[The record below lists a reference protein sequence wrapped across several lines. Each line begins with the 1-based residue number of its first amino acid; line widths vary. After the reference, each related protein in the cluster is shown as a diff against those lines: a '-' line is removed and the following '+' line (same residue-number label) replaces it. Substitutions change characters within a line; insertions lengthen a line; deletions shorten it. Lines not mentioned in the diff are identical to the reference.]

1 MPEPKHLGLDNGTPW
16 AYFSAVRDIV
26 PERSTRPPYTI
37 EAVENALRLL
47 LMLRGRTQLR
57 VTEVS
62 DELGVARSTAHRLL
76 STVAH
81 YGFVRHD
88 AVNRV
93 YRPGPVLVEL
103 ALASAG
109 HSDIRQL
116 AKPHLERLAAA
127 LHETVNL
134 VVLEGGDVRFI
145 DGVESDQPVRVT
157 LRTGTRFPAHSTS
170 SGKVL
175 LAALPRDRVRA
186 LYPEGPGRVTEHT
199 ISDMTRLEAEL
210 DAVRRNGYATNM
222 DENEIGLHAVAVAI
236 TDRAGTAVAAV
247 VVAAPAAR
255 LGPMQIPDLVTALK
269 ASATAIG
276 TRLPVS

>member
-1 MPEPKHLGLDNGTPW
+1 M
-16 AYFSAVRDIV
+16 RDIA
-26 PERSTRPPYTI
+26 ESKSTRPAYTI

-47 LMLRGRTQLR
+47 LMLRHRTELR

-62 DELGVARSTAHRLL
+62 DQLGVARSTAHRLL
-76 STVAH
+76 TTLAH
-81 YGFVRHD
+81 CGFVRHD
-88 AVNRV
+88 TANRV

-109 HSDIRQL
+109 HAGIRQV
-116 AKPHLERLAAA
+116 AKRHLERLAAT

-134 VVLEGGDVRFI
+134 IVLEGSDVRFI

-157 LRTGTRFPAHSTS
+157 IRTGSLFPAHSTS
-170 SGKVL
+170 GGKVL

-210 DAVRRNGYATNM
+210 DAVRRAGYATNM
-222 DENEIGLHAVAVAI
+222 DENEIGLHAVAVPIRDA
-236 TDRAGTAVAAV
+236 AGTAVAAV
-247 VVAAPAAR
+247 VAAAPAAR
-255 LGPMQIPDLVTALK
+255 LGPMQIPDLVTTLK
-269 ASATAIG
+269 ATATAISS
-276 TRLPVS
+276 RLPANAP